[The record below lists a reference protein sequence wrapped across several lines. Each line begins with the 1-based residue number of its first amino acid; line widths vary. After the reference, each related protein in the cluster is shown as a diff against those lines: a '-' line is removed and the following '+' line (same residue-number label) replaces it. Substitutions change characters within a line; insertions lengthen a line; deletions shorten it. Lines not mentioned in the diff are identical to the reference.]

1 MATSTLPSL
10 EVSQSV
16 STAASRKWSI
26 PLPVVLGSILALFVF
41 LLVPRA
47 VNDPDIWWHL
57 ENAKLQL
64 ATGSF
69 LRHDVY
75 SFSAAGSA
83 WMNHEWLGELPFLLG
98 WKLAGAAGVYAVTV
112 LSVTVIM
119 LGMFALAWKKCSSPL
134 AALVAMLPALLLSSV
149 SYGPRTLLFGWM
161 LLLVELAL
169 LERFRAAASVGET
182 DRAIWLLPLLF
193 AVWINTHGSWSI
205 GLVLLGLFLAAGL
218 FNFSQGG
225 LYSDRWSAA
234 QLRTLLKV
242 GGASVA
248 ALFLNPYG
256 WRLPLY
262 PFNMAFKQKLN
273 IASVEEWRSV
283 DFHMARGKI
292 FLILIALLFLFRILQ
307 RRRWSLQEAAFAALA
322 LYSGLTYSRF
332 LFLAAIL
339 LTPLLAR
346 DVAAWMPGPS
356 NHPRRKLSFLHTA
369 AFVAAAYLIFAHLPS
384 RAELQRDPKY
394 PIAAVE
400 WANHHPLEGRT
411 FNEYLWGGYIE
422 FHSPALKP
430 YIDSRMDIFEY
441 NGTLRRYLDAVHLQN
456 SLAILDQEN
465 IHNVFIEKD
474 SPLAYLLS
482 HTSGWKP
489 VYQDDVAVVFT
500 RG

>member
-1 MATSTLPSL
+1 M
-10 EVSQSV
+10 
-16 STAASRKWSI
+16 
-26 PLPVVLGSILALFVF
+26 PVVLGSILALFVF
-41 LLVPRA
+41 FLVPRGI
-47 VNDPDIWWHL
+47 NDPDIWWHIQ
-57 ENAKLQL
+57 NAKLQL

-75 SFSAAGSA
+75 SFSAAGSV
-83 WMNHEWLGELPFLLG
+83 WMNHEWLGETPFFLG
-98 WKLAGAAGVYAVTV
+98 WKLAGTTGVYAVTV

-119 LGMFALAWKKCSSPL
+119 LGIFALAWKKSASPL

-169 LERFRAAASVGET
+169 LESFRAAANKGET
-182 DRAIWLLPLLF
+182 GRAIWLLPVVF

-205 GLVLLGLFLAAGL
+205 GLVLLGLFTASGL
-218 FNFSQGG
+218 FSFSQGG
-225 LYSDRWSAA
+225 IYSERWNAT
-234 QLRTLLKV
+234 QLGRLLKV
-242 GGASVA
+242 GAASVG

-283 DFHMARGKI
+283 DFHVARGKI
-292 FLILIALLFLFRILQ
+292 FLITLALLFLFRILQ
-307 RRRWSLQEAAFAALA
+307 RRRWSLYEAAFAALA

-332 LFLAAIL
+332 LFLAAVL
-339 LTPLLAR
+339 LTPLMAR
-346 DVAAWMPGPS
+346 DLAAWMPD
-356 NHPRRKLSFLHTA
+356 NPRRKLSFLHTA

-394 PIAAVE
+394 PIAAVA
-400 WANHHPLEGRT
+400 WANQHPLQGRT

-422 FHSPALKP
+422 FHSTAMQP

-441 NGTLRRYLDAVHLQN
+441 NGTLRRYLDAIHLQN

-465 IHNVFIEKD
+465 IRNVFIEKD

-489 VYQDDVAVVFT
+489 IYQDDVAVVFT